1 MPFLRPLLRSYSMLF
16 FSQHLGL
23 AGLLLLATFAQ
34 PWAGAAGLGAAALA
48 VAGARLG
55 GFRRDWTD
63 LGAYSFNS
71 LLVGLA
77 LPLYFAPGW
86 ALVGLVGLGAGLA
99 LLLSVALG
107 GWLAGRGLPFL
118 SLPFVLTIWLLL
130 LGSHRLPQLLP
141 AEASGAYW
149 LNQAY
154 ALGGPPLAN
163 AARWVTEADWPALPA
178 AYLRA
183 LAAVLLQ
190 DSPWAGLLVAAGLLW
205 HSRIT
210 FILSLIAFL
219 GTWGLGALTGGA
231 TDTYDLGANY
241 VMGAVAVGAVFAVP
255 SAGSYALALASL
267 PLTAVV
273 LAAADALLGAG
284 GTSGGAGLPA
294 LSLPYCGTALLL
306 LYVLL
311 LRERPGQW
319 LVLTPVQRY
328 SPEAN
333 YYAQLAAPG
342 QRPPLADYL
351 PLGLPFLGEWRC
363 TQGYADG
370 GPTHQGPWGQAL
382 DFVVAD
388 AEGRTYQGNG
398 LRLSDYYCF
407 DKPVLAPADGVV
419 EAVVQHLPDNAVGE
433 VDTRHNWGNTVV
445 LRHRPGLYSQLSH
458 LRAHSV
464 RVQPGQAVRRGQVLA
479 ACGSSGRSPEPH
491 LHFQLQTA
499 PAVGSPTLPYPFEAY
514 LAQAAPASAPPLQ
527 PKPVVAATQ
536 VEAAPAAAPG
546 ELTLLGRPKDAE
558 PLGWLAA
565 GPGRPWRGAARPEV
579 AGAASRSPAV
589 TALPSELEPAL
600 GGVAAHQANATN
612 AAPVALAAPA
622 TPAGAAMAFAL
633 ETYTVPRAGQQVQ
646 PVRVLPG
653 LARAL
658 RLPPGTRLAVQ
669 LAENPAAPLVWE
681 VLTDAYNQRYLH
693 CAASGAVAYFE
704 LEEAL
709 LRFTAYY
716 GPRRGWLRE
725 LYLAAYQVPLC
736 YLPAPRPVALPLPLL
751 RLPGLGWL
759 QDVAAPFGQFVRPVF
774 SLQWPGPDPG
784 PAARQLTLRS
794 EVRLRYFGR
803 ERRLQAAELTVADGA
818 LATLTVHRAG
828 QPPLRLAFSE
838 VSA

>member
-1 MPFLRPLLRSYSMLF
+1 
-16 FSQHLGL
+16 
-23 AGLLLLATFAQ
+23 
-34 PWAGAAGLGAAALA
+34 
-48 VAGARLG
+48 
-55 GFRRDWTD
+55 
-63 LGAYSFNS
+63 

-77 LPLYFAPGW
+77 LPLYFAPSW
-86 ALVGLVGLGAGLA
+86 ALAGLVALGAGLA

-118 SLPFVLTIWLLL
+118 SLPFVLTMWLLL
-130 LGSHRLPQLLP
+130 SGSHYWPRLLP

-163 AARWVTEADWPALPA
+163 AARWVAETDWPALPA

-190 DSPWAGLLVAAGLLW
+190 DSPWAGLLVVAGLLW

-210 FILSLIAFL
+210 FTLSLLAFL
-219 GTWGLGALTGGA
+219 GAWGLGILTGAGA
-231 TDTYDLGANY
+231 DTYDLGANY

-267 PLTAVV
+267 PLTAVL
-273 LAAADALLGAG
+273 LAAAEALLG
-284 GTSGGAGLPA
+284 SGGGASGAALPA

-311 LRERPGQW
+311 LRERPGKW
-319 LVLTPVQRY
+319 LVLTPLQRY

-333 YYAQLAAPG
+333 LYAQLAAAG
-342 QRPPLADYL
+342 QRPPAPDYL
-351 PLGLPFLGEWRC
+351 PLALPFLGEWRC

-388 AEGRTYQGNG
+388 AEGRTYQGAG

-419 EAVVQHLPDNAVGE
+419 EAVVQHLPDNTVGE
-433 VDTRHNWGNTVV
+433 VDTQHNWGNTVV
-445 LRHRPGLYSQLSH
+445 LRHRLGLYSQLSH

-464 RVQPGQAVRRGQVLA
+464 RVQPGQAVRRGEVLA

-491 LHFQLQTA
+491 LHFQLQAT
-499 PAVGSPTLPYPFEAY
+499 PAVGSPTLPYPFEAF
-514 LAQAAPASAPPLQ
+514 LAQAALGNALLAAEPASETTQVAAAAARAGLGLTEFAPDEESKVAGPLSR
-527 PKPVVAATQ
+527 PTAGLGRSWRGTTRPEIAGGTSLGPVVA
-536 VEAAPAAAPG
+536 VP
-546 ELTLLGRPKDAE
+546 
-558 PLGWLAA
+558 PLA
-565 GPGRPWRGAARPEV
+565 
-579 AGAASRSPAV
+579 
-589 TALPSELEPAL
+589 PAL
-600 GGVAAHQANATN
+600 GI
-612 AAPVALAAPA
+612 LDA
-622 TPAGAAMAFAL
+622 TPIPSLVTPRTANTPTTPRPGFVLA
-633 ETYTVPRAGQQVQ
+633 TYAVPRAGEVVQ
-646 PVRVLPG
+646 PVRGQPG
-653 LARAL
+653 LVRAL
-658 RLPPGTRLAVQ
+658 RLPPGYRLAVQ
-669 LAENPAAPLVWE
+669 LAEVPSAAPLVWE

-704 LEEAL
+704 VDEAL

-736 YLPAPRPVALPLPLL
+736 YLPAPRQVALPLPAL

-759 QDVAAPFGQFVRPVF
+759 QDVIAPFGQFVHPLF
-774 SLQWPGPDPG
+774 SLRWPEPDPG

-794 EVRLRYFGR
+794 EVRLRRFGR
-803 ERRLQAAELTVADGA
+803 EQLLQAADLQVTDGA
-818 LATLTVHRAG
+818 LASLTVRRAG
-828 QPPLRLAFSE
+828 QPPLRLVFSE
-838 VSA
+838 VAA

>member
-1 MPFLRPLLRSYSMLF
+1 MLF
-16 FSQHLGL
+16 FSQHRGL
-23 AGLLLLATFAQ
+23 AGLLLLATLTH
-34 PWAGAAGLGAAALA
+34 PWAGAAGLGAAGLA

-55 GFRRDWTD
+55 GFRRDWLD

-86 ALVGLVGLGAGLA
+86 ALAALVALGAGLA

-107 GWLAGRGLPFL
+107 GWLGGRGLPFL
-118 SLPFVLTIWLLL
+118 SLPFVLTMWLLL
-130 LGSHRLPQLLP
+130 LGSHHLPQLLP

-154 ALGGPPLAN
+154 ALGGPPLAS
-163 AARWVTEADWPALPA
+163 AARWVAETNWPALPA

-205 HSRIT
+205 HSRIAFT
-210 FILSLIAFL
+210 VSLLAFA
-219 GTWGLGALTGGA
+219 GAWGLGLLTGAGA
-231 TDTYDLGANY
+231 AAYDLGANY
-241 VMGAVAVGAVFAVP
+241 IMGAVAVGVVFAVP
-255 SAGSYALALASL
+255 SAGSYALALGSL
-267 PLTAVV
+267 PLTAVL
-273 LAAADALLGAG
+273 LAAAEALLGHG
-284 GTSGGAGLPA
+284 GGAGGAGLPA
-294 LSLPYCGTALLL
+294 LSLPYCGTALLV

-311 LRERPGQW
+311 LRERPGRW

-333 YYAQLAAPG
+333 LYAQLAAPG
-342 QRPPLADYL
+342 QGPPTPDYL
-351 PLGLPFLGEWRC
+351 PLALPFLGEWRC

-370 GPTHQGPWGQAL
+370 GPTHRGPWGQAL

-388 AEGRTYQGNG
+388 AEGRTYQGSG

-464 RVQPGQAVRRGQVLA
+464 RVQPGQAVRRGEVLA

-491 LHFQLQTA
+491 LHFQLQAA
-499 PAVGSPTLPYPFEAY
+499 PAIGSPTLPYPFEAF
-514 LAQAAPASAPPLQ
+514 LAQVGLGQEPLATTVLAPVPLETIVNEAVARGGPGATEGPRGVPQPSRAAP
-527 PKPVVAATQ
+527 V
-536 VEAAPAAAPG
+536 
-546 ELTLLGRPKDAE
+546 
-558 PLGWLAA
+558 
-565 GPGRPWRGAARPEV
+565 PGRPWRGAARLET
-579 AGAASRSPAV
+579 AGAGLAV
-589 TALPSELEPAL
+589 TGFGPVVGLSSSSASGL
-600 GGVAAHQANATN
+600 GLLAADNVAAPSAFPS
-612 AAPVALAAPA
+612 AAKPTQPAPA
-622 TPAGAAMAFAL
+622 FVLKTYAA
-633 ETYTVPRAGQQVQ
+633 PRAGEVVQ
-646 PVRVLPG
+646 SVRAQPG
-653 LARAL
+653 LVRAL
-658 RLPPGTRLAVQ
+658 RLPPGYRLAVQ
-669 LAENPAAPLVWE
+669 LAGAPAAPLVWE
-681 VLTDAYNQRYLH
+681 VFTDAYNQRYLH
-693 CAASGAVAYFE
+693 CAASEAVAYFE
-704 LEEAL
+704 VDEAL

-736 YLPAPRPVALPLPLL
+736 YLAAPRRVALPLPLL

-774 SLQWPGPDPG
+774 GFSWPGPDPG
-784 PAARQLTLRS
+784 AAARQLTLRS
-794 EVRLRYFGR
+794 EVRLQRGHR
-803 ERRLQAAELTVADGA
+803 EKLLQTADLVVTDGA
-818 LATLTVHRAG
+818 LASLTVHRAG
-828 QPPLRLAFSE
+828 QPPLHLVFSE
-838 VSA
+838 ATA

>member
-1 MPFLRPLLRSYSMLF
+1 MLF
-16 FSQHLGL
+16 FSQHRGL
-23 AGLLLLATFAQ
+23 AGLLLLATLAH

-86 ALVGLVGLGAGLA
+86 ALAALVALGAGLA

-107 GWLAGRGLPFL
+107 GWLGARGLPFL
-118 SLPFVLTIWLLL
+118 SLPFVLTMWLLL
-130 LGSHRLPQLLP
+130 LGSHHLPQLLP

-154 ALGGPPLAN
+154 ALGGPPLAS
-163 AARWVTEADWPALPA
+163 AARWVAETDWPALPA

-205 HSRIT
+205 HSRIAFT
-210 FILSLIAFL
+210 VSLLAFL
-219 GTWGLGALTGGA
+219 GTWGLGSLTGAGA
-231 TDTYDLGANY
+231 AAYDLGANY
-241 VMGAVAVGAVFAVP
+241 VMGAVAVGVVFALP
-255 SAGSYALALASL
+255 SAGSYALALGSL
-267 PLTAVV
+267 PLTAV
-273 LAAADALLGAG
+273 LLGAAEALLGAG
-284 GTSGGAGLPA
+284 GGASGAGLPA
-294 LSLPYCGTALLL
+294 LSLPYCGTALLM

-311 LRERPGQW
+311 LRERPGRW

-333 YYAQLAAPG
+333 LYAQLATQGQPPAP
-342 QRPPLADYL
+342 DYL
-351 PLGLPFLGEWRC
+351 PLALPFLGEWRC
-363 TQGYADG
+363 TQGYADR
-370 GPTHQGPWGQAL
+370 GPTHRGPWGQAL

-388 AEGRTYQGNG
+388 AEGRTHQGSG

-419 EAVVQHLPDNAVGE
+419 ETVVQHLPDNAVGE

-491 LHFQLQTA
+491 LHFQLQAA
-499 PAVGSPTLPYPFEAY
+499 PAVGAPTLPYPFEAF
-514 LAQAAPASAPPLQ
+514 LAQSGPGSAQPIPAEP
-527 PKPVVAATQ
+527 T
-536 VEAAPAAAPG
+536 APAARTEAIEVAAHAGFGAP
-546 ELTLLGRPKDAE
+546 E
-558 PLGWLAA
+558 
-565 GPGRPWRGAARPEV
+565 GPRGAWPTTGLPRPWRGAARPEATGALGAV
-579 AGAASRSPAV
+579 SAVGAASA
-589 TALPSELEPAL
+589 EPGPTLAWAAASAL
-600 GGVAAHQANATN
+600 GGPATGN
-612 AAPVALAAPA
+612 GGTALYASSSKTVQAAPA
-622 TPAGAAMAFAL
+622 FAL
-633 ETYTVPRAGQQVQ
+633 ATYAVPRAGEVVQ
-646 PVRVLPG
+646 PVRVQPG

-658 RLPPGTRLAVQ
+658 HLPPGYRLAVHP
-669 LAENPAAPLVWE
+669 LNAPGAAPLVWE
-681 VLTDAYNQRYLH
+681 VFTDAYNQRYLH

-704 LEEAL
+704 LSDAL

-736 YLPAPRPVALPLPLL
+736 YLAAPHRAALPLSAL
-751 RLPGLGWL
+751 RLPGPQQWL
-759 QDVAAPFGQFVRPVF
+759 QDVAAPFGQFVRPWF
-774 SLQWPGPDPG
+774 SFSWPGPDPG
-784 PAARQLTLRS
+784 LATRQLVLHS
-794 EVRLRYFGR
+794 EVHLRRGGR
-803 ERRLQAAELTVADGA
+803 NKLVQTADLVVADGA
-818 LATLTVHRAG
+818 LASLAVHRAG
-828 QPPLRLAFSE
+828 QQPLRLAFSE
-838 VSA
+838 AAA